1 MKSRSLAMALVA
13 IAVVMSA
20 GCAGTGKTTSSAAP
34 SSESPGVAPDAD
46 GIPCPDNAK
55 GPKAV
60 AVYID
65 IAYALD
71 GTPSA
76 NPDQCYVDA
85 GTKITWRDPP
95 DKTTAFNVIFS
106 SAPPTAEGAARLGAM
121 SSAGRYK
128 VTITTY
134 GSAGSYK
141 YGIQAN
147 GKLVD
152 PAIIIR

>member
-1 MKSRSLAMALVA
+1 MKSRSLVMALVA

-20 GCAGTGKTTSSAAP
+20 AGCGGTDKTASSAEAP
-34 SSESPGVAPDAD
+34 GLAPDPD
-46 GIPCPDNAK
+46 GILCPDNPK

-76 NPDQCYVDA
+76 SPDQCYVDA
-85 GTKITWRDPP
+85 GTRITWRDPP

-106 SAPPTAEGAARLGAM
+106 SAPPTAEGAAHLSAM
-121 SSAGRYK
+121 SAAGRYK

-141 YGIQAN
+141 YGLQAN
-147 GKLVD
+147 GKTVD